1 MADANAIRLLG
12 RDAEPVPFEELV
24 PLADANPIRE
34 WISRTY
40 GNYKD
45 SVQAQAEEDRA
56 TVRALEERRREP
68 TGFSTESALIQQA
81 IERKNAEEA
90 AAQAAVINQNAP
102 QTDSQVVNNLIAESI
117 GGNNRVTGERLAEG
131 VSESSPIKWLRNNLS
146 NEIFTTNPE
155 TTVSDMAGDIGE
167 VGQDLLRQLHSFA
180 TAMAGGMSPSSIG
193 SGEMQGH
200 EGVYAKL
207 EEMVSQGYK
216 ESEIEEFLKIIADAP
231 EVGIVQD
238 ALKTTGSIGA
248 FIWNY
253 LDPRT
258 PEELVP
264 YVEKTLDTVMSGEKR
279 TEVLRSLGL
288 WNPDQIAP
296 GAVSER
302 ASKSASR
309 VWEELKD
316 FEIPSLSTV
325 DEVANELARAGA
337 GKLEDVVEGAESL
350 YREYAPGIVDAA
362 TDISNR
368 VIEAGKET
376 PLDVRVPDNV
386 VGIPYREEI
395 LDAIQTFGRDALGTI
410 DSTLNQQPDPRSLRE
425 AVETDRNQLSAE
437 DFLRTVKEKVG
448 SVQKWADSSPVIQ
461 NMIETGSDAAE
472 TAKDLILEH
481 YVNNPDIYPDL
492 TGRTP
497 IEVNPELSTR
507 AVPNE
512 AQIEHS
518 NRQTAVTTHGGGT
531 VTDAIDAGVQAHQ
544 KTQAAAE
551 EKAQYRGLL
560 DFIFGQDT
568 GDAFRDAIGYTENFW
583 QAPGTGILS
592 VLQEMGA
599 DPYSNMPGMNVFG
612 QIGAAGRLSRE
623 KAAIGQ
629 LAQQEADIAQLTAEA
644 ALAKA
649 GKPVQMNKENSQYA
663 VRYGKLGGVL
673 EVLGD
678 MQSYLSETDQNIA
691 GGIAAGKSLFDKAT
705 RLLGIDVGDPGNA
718 KDRWQIFTS
727 HLQDYFEDMYGQ
739 GVSKKEF
746 AKMEDTI
753 STMSGVGGQT
763 FESEKLLLA
772 QVQQLMNKVSK
783 DRKAL
788 YGHLSAQGF
797 EDNLRMMEAHRT
809 YLPTASDIITGG
821 RNN

>member
-45 SVQAQAEEDRA
+45 SVQAQAAEDRA
-56 TVRALEERRREP
+56 TIRALEERRREP
-68 TGFSTESALIQQA
+68 TGLSTESALIQQA

-90 AAQAAVINQNAP
+90 AAQAAIINQNVP

-131 VSESSPIKWLRNNLS
+131 VSESSAIKWLRNNLS

-167 VGQDLLRQLHSFA
+167 AGQNALRQLHSFA
-180 TAMAGGMSPSSIG
+180 RNMVGGVYMSPSSIG

-200 EGVYAKL
+200 EGFYAKIQ
-207 EEMVSQGYK
+207 EMVSQGYK
-216 ESEIEEFLKIIADAP
+216 QSEIEEFLKIIADAP
-231 EVGIVQD
+231 EVNFIQD

-253 LDPRT
+253 LDPRP
-258 PEELVP
+258 PEELKP
-264 YVEKTLDTVMSGEKR
+264 YIDKTLGTLMSNEERRKLYQSIGLQGRYAIDTIKNV
-279 TEVLRSLGL
+279 
-288 WNPDQIAP
+288 
-296 GAVSER
+296 
-302 ASKSASR
+302 
-309 VWEELKD
+309 
-316 FEIPSLSTV
+316 EIPSSLDDV
-325 DEVANELARAGA
+325 DEVANKLAHEGA
-337 GKLEDVVEGAESL
+337 GKLENIVEGAESL

-362 TDISNR
+362 TDIANR

-395 LDAIQTFGRDALGTI
+395 LDAIQTFGRNALGTI
-410 DSTLNQQPDPRSLRE
+410 DSNLNPRPDPRSLRE
-425 AVETDRNQLSAE
+425 SVENDRNQLSAE
-437 DFLRTVKEKVG
+437 DFLRTAKEKVG
-448 SVQKWADSSPVIQ
+448 SVQKWADSNPVIR

-472 TAKDLILEH
+472 TVKDLILENVAK
-481 YVNNPDIYPDL
+481 YAPELYENKLVNREDL
-492 TGRTP
+492 T
-497 IEVNPELSTR
+497 VSQELSTR
-507 AVPNE
+507 AVPTD

-518 NRQTAVTTHGGGT
+518 NRQTAVTTHGRGT

-629 LAQQEADIAQLTAEA
+629 LAQQEAATAQLTAEA
-644 ALAKA
+644 ALARA

-718 KDRWQIFTS
+718 KERWQIFTS

-753 STMSGVGGQT
+753 STMSGVGGQA
-763 FESEKLLLA
+763 FESEKKLLA

-788 YGHLSAQGF
+788 YGHLAAQGF
-797 EDNLRMMEAHRT
+797 EGNLIMMEGFRT
-809 YLPTASDIITGG
+809 NDPTASDIITGG
-821 RNN
+821 R

>member
-34 WISRTY
+34 WISRKY

-56 TVRALEERRREP
+56 TIRALEERRREP

-90 AAQAAVINQNAP
+90 AAQA
-102 QTDSQVVNNLIAESI
+102 TDSQVVNNLIAESI
-117 GGNNRVTGERLAEG
+117 GGHNRVMGERFARGAIKLPE
-131 VSESSPIKWLRNNLS
+131 IKWLRNNLS

-155 TTVSDMAGDIGE
+155 TTVSDVAGDIGE
-167 VGQDLLRQLHSFA
+167 AGQNALRQLHSFA
-180 TAMAGGMSPSSIG
+180 RSMVGGIKG
-193 SGEMQGH
+193 D

-231 EVGIVQD
+231 EVGIIQD

-258 PEELVP
+258 PEELMP
-264 YVEKTLDTVMSGEKR
+264 WVEKILATVMSGEER
-279 TEVLRSLGL
+279 TELLRSLKL

-325 DEVANELARAGA
+325 DEVANELAREGA

-362 TDISNR
+362 TDIANR

-386 VGIPYREEI
+386 VGIPYRDEI

-410 DSTLNQQPDPRSLRE
+410 DSTLNPQPDPRSLRE

-437 DFLRTVKEKVG
+437 DFLRTAKEKVG
-448 SVQKWADSSPVIQ
+448 SVLKWGDSNPVIR
-461 NMIETGSDAAE
+461 NIIEKGEDIAE
-472 TAKDLILEH
+472 SPKFESVVTSIGGVAPIVGRAIEEM
-481 YVNNPDIYPDL
+481 YA
-492 TGRTP
+492 GRTP
-497 IEVNPELSTR
+497 IEVNTELSTG

-518 NRQTAVTTHGGGT
+518 NRQTAVTNFGEGT
-531 VTDAIDAGVQAHQ
+531 VTDAMDAGVQAHQ

-551 EKAQYRGLL
+551 EKEQYRGLL

-612 QIGAAGRLSRE
+612 QIGSAGRLSRE

-753 STMSGVGGQT
+753 STMSGVGGQA
-763 FESEKLLLA
+763 FESEKKLLA
-772 QVQQLMNKVSK
+772 QVQQLMNKVGK

-788 YGHLSAQGF
+788 YGHLAAQGF
-797 EDNLRMMEAHRT
+797 EDNLIMMEAHRT

-821 RNN
+821 R

>member
-45 SVQAQAEEDRA
+45 SVQAQAAEDRA
-56 TVRALEERRREP
+56 TIRALEERRREP
-68 TGFSTESALIQQA
+68 TGLSTESALIQQA

-90 AAQAAVINQNAP
+90 AAQAA

-131 VSESSPIKWLRNNLS
+131 VSESSAIKWLRNNLS

-155 TTVSDMAGDIGE
+155 TTVSDVAGDIGE
-167 VGQDLLRQLHSFA
+167 AGQNALRQLHSFA
-180 TAMAGGMSPSSIG
+180 RSMVGGMSPSSIG

-200 EGVYAKL
+200 EGAYAKIQ
-207 EEMVSQGYK
+207 EMVSQGYK

-302 ASKSASR
+302 ASKGVSR

-316 FEIPSLSTV
+316 FEIPSLSTIEETAA
-325 DEVANELARAGA
+325 DLGEAASEKFSPAIR
-337 GKLEDVVEGAESL
+337 EGVNIVKDNVP
-350 YREYAPGIVDAA
+350 RIVDATGDVLKSIGENA
-362 TDISNR
+362 
-368 VIEAGKET
+368 A
-376 PLDVRVPDNV
+376 LDVSVPDNR
-386 VGIPYREEI
+386 VGIPYRDEI
-395 LDAIQTFGRDALGTI
+395 IDAAQTYGKRALDAIYPALA
-410 DSTLNQQPDPRSLRE
+410 QQPDPRSLRE
-425 AVETDRNQLSAE
+425 AVETDRNQLSLE
-437 DFLRTVKEKVG
+437 DFLGTVKEKVG
-448 SVQKWADSSPVIQ
+448 SVQKWGDSNPVIQ

-481 YVNNPDIYPDL
+481 YANNPDIFPDL
-492 TGRTP
+492 TGRTD
-497 IEVNPELSTR
+497 IAVSPELSTR
-507 AVPNE
+507 AVPTA

-518 NRQTAVTTHGGGT
+518 NRQTAVTTHGRGT

-612 QIGAAGRLSRE
+612 QIGSAGRLSRE

-718 KDRWQIFTS
+718 KERWQIFTS

-753 STMSGVGGQT
+753 STMSGVGGQA
-763 FESEKLLLA
+763 FESEKKLLA

-821 RNN
+821 R